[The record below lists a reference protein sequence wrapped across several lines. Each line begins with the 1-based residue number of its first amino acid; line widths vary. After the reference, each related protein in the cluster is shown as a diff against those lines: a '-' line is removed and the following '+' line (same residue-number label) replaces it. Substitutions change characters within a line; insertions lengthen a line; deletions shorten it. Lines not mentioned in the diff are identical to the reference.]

1 MMSVSMKQL
10 LEAGVHFGHQTRRW
24 NPKMA
29 AFIFGERN
37 GIHIIDLQKTV
48 KKLKEAYQ
56 FVKDLAASGESIV
69 FVGTKKQA
77 QDAIKEEADRCGMPY
92 VNYRW
97 LGGMLTNFTTIK
109 KSIGYLKEL
118 ESISET
124 EMNARSKKEQAGLNK
139 DKMKLERS
147 LGGIK
152 NVNKLPGAIFVIDT
166 KKEHIA
172 VQEAR
177 KLGIPVIAVVDTN
190 CDPSEVDV
198 VIPGNDDA
206 IRAVKLMTSV
216 MASAILEGRAKELEG
231 REVTADGAVGGGEVG
246 EEMLAAA
253 AAAEAAGLTVET
265 TEAAETTEAVEEEVA
280 EEKPTPEA
288 AELLVGSV
296 THLAGDAVTVSTL
309 ADELANEKVERI
321 RTKRVR
327 DDKPQKS

>member
-1 MMSVSMKQL
+1 MKQL

>member
-24 NPKMA
+24 NPKMSLY
-29 AFIFGERN
+29 IFGERN

-56 FVKDLAASGESIV
+56 FVKDLAASGETIV

-77 QDAIKEEADRCGMPY
+77 QDAIKEEATRCGMPY

-97 LGGMLTNFTTIK
+97 LGGMLTNFTTVK

-118 ESISET
+118 EGISEK
-124 EMNARSKKEQAGLNK
+124 EMADRSKKEQSILGK
-139 DKMKLERS
+139 DKQKLDRS

-152 NVNKLPGAIFVIDT
+152 NMPKLPGAIFVIDT

-190 CDPSEVDV
+190 CDPGEVDV

-206 IRAVKLMTSV
+206 IRAVKLMASV
-216 MASAILEGRAKELEG
+216 MASAILEGRSKELEG
-231 REVTADGAVGGGEVG
+231 REVTADGSLAIGEVG
-246 EEMLAAA
+246 QEMLAAA
-253 AAAEAAGLTVET
+253 EKAEAAP
-265 TEAAETTEAVEEEVA
+265 AA
-280 EEKPTPEA
+280 
-288 AELLVGSV
+288 
-296 THLAGDAVTVSTL
+296 
-309 ADELANEKVERI
+309 
-321 RTKRVR
+321 
-327 DDKPQKS
+327 

>member
-1 MMSVSMKQL
+1 MSVSMKQL

>member
-1 MMSVSMKQL
+1 MSVSMKQL

-29 AFIFGERN
+29 AYIFGERN

-56 FVKDLAASGESIV
+56 YVKELSASGETVV

-77 QDAIKEEADRCGMPY
+77 QDAIKEEAERCGMYY

-118 ESISET
+118 ESISDL
-124 EMNARSKKEQAGLNK
+124 EMAKRSKKEQAILGK
-139 DKMKLERS
+139 DKEKLQRS

-152 NVNKLPGAIFVIDT
+152 NLNKLPGAIIVIDT

-177 KLGIPVIAVVDTN
+177 KLGIKVIAVVDTN
-190 CDPSEVDV
+190 CDPEEIDV
-198 VIPGNDDA
+198 VVPGNDDA

-216 MASAILEGRAKELEG
+216 MASAILEGRSKELEG
-231 REVTADGAVGGGEVG
+231 REVSAEGGSATSEVAQ
-246 EEMLAAA
+246 ELLAAA
-253 AAAEAAGLTVET
+253 AQEISVPSEGETVEEVAAEAA
-265 TEAAETTEAVEEEVA
+265 
-280 EEKPTPEA
+280 EEKKEVS
-288 AELLVGSV
+288 ELLVSDV
-296 THLAGDAVTVSTL
+296 SHLAGDVTTVANL
-309 ADELANEKVERI
+309 ADELANQKVERI
-321 RTKRVR
+321 RTKRTR
-327 DDKPQKS
+327 DE

>member
-29 AFIFGERN
+29 LYIFGERN

-56 FVKDLAASGESIV
+56 FVKDLAASGETIV

-118 ESISET
+118 ESISEQ
-124 EMNARSKKEQAGLNK
+124 EMADRSKKEQAGLNK
-139 DKMKLERS
+139 DKQKLERS

-152 NVNKLPGAIFVIDT
+152 NMPKLPGAIFVIDT

-177 KLGIPVIAVVDTN
+177 KLGIPVVAVVDTN

-198 VIPGNDDA
+198 VVPGNDDA

-216 MASAILEGRAKELEG
+216 MASAVLEGRSKELEG
-231 REVTADGAVGGGEVG
+231 KEVSPDAAVGPTEVG

-253 AAAEAAGLTVET
+253 EQTPTEEVAAAE
-265 TEAAETTEAVEEEVA
+265 EV
-280 EEKPTPEA
+280 KTPEEQKEES
-288 AELLVGSV
+288 ELLVANV
-296 THLAGDAVTVSTL
+296 ETLAGDAETVAVL

-327 DDKPQKS
+327 EDKA

>member
-24 NPKMA
+24 NPKMGV
-29 AFIFGERN
+29 FIFGERN

-97 LGGMLTNFTTIK
+97 LGGMLTNFATIK
-109 KSIGYLKEL
+109 KSISYLKEL
-118 ESISET
+118 EGISEQ
-124 EMNARSKKEQAGLNK
+124 EMSARSKKEQASLNK
-139 DKMKLERS
+139 AKQKLQRS
-147 LGGIK
+147 LGGIQ
-152 NVNKLPGAIFVIDT
+152 NIAKLPGAIFVIDT
-166 KKEHIA
+166 KKEYIA
-172 VQEAR
+172 VREAR
-177 KLGIPVIAVVDTN
+177 KLGIPVVAVVDTN
-190 CDPSEVDV
+190 CDPGEIDV

-206 IRAVKLMTSV
+206 IRAVKLMASV
-216 MASAILEGRAKELEG
+216 MASAVMEGRSKELEG
-231 REVTADGAVGGGEVG
+231 KEVSAEGAVAPGQVG

-253 AAAEAAGLTVET
+253 EKAEATVET
-265 TEAAETTEAVEEEVA
+265 SAAATGA
-280 EEKPTPEA
+280 EEKEKTEEKKA
-288 AELLVGSV
+288 ADLLVGDIE
-296 THLAGDAVTVSTL
+296 HLAGDAQTVAVI

-327 DDKPQKS
+327 DDKV